1 MTADVGTSWT
11 QLAIPAAKLP
21 SDSDGE
27 TDVFFVINAEGPATL
42 WLASASMESQG
53 VAPMPP
59 AAPPPGPSL
68 LLTNPQLTADGLHA
82 VNDNDGK
89 ITGNM
94 PGGWDD
100 NSA

>member
-1 MTADVGTSWT
+1 M
-11 QLAIPAAKLP
+11 
-21 SDSDGE
+21 
-27 TDVFFVINAEGPATL
+27 
-42 WLASASMESQG
+42 
-53 VAPMPP
+53 APMPP